1 MLNMKKII
9 LSVVS
14 LVVLIAVAVYWY
26 VSRFDF
32 DRDPPVAVTDTKR
45 ETLSGPIIG
54 FQDRGVDVWL
64 GVPFASPP
72 EGDLRW
78 RAPRPPVPWSDTKQV
93 LDYGPEC
100 PQNMMGLSGQED
112 CLYLN
117 VWSPSES
124 SAPLPVMFFIHGGG
138 NHMGSANAGG
148 LYDGQRFAS
157 SHEVVVVSINYR
169 LGPLGWFSHP
179 SLTVEEADEFSQ
191 KDNSGN
197 YGTLDILAALE
208 WVRGNIENFGGDP
221 DNVTIFGESAGA
233 FNVLSLMI
241 SPLAE
246 GLYHKAISQSGGIRI
261 IPMDVAQNYHDE
273 GSGHPL
279 SARELTSR
287 MLLKAGLAVN
297 QEDAQGVQ
305 QMMSEGAIRKFLLNQ
320 SAESILLAQSASES
334 GASDTDNESS
344 IPEPFVLWGATGM
357 LSPTLLGDG
366 YVLPKGAQILELLS
380 DPARFNAGPVIL
392 GSNRDEAKLFMMMDP
407 HFTRRVWGV
416 PVLTKNEDDY
426 ARLTDYGSLMWK
438 ADAVDELAI
447 VLSQTQEEEVFA
459 YRFDWDDLNS
469 LLTLDLHNLL
479 GAAHALELPFV
490 FGNLGLLETALLLD
504 DDQAARELSDRMM
517 SYWAEFAYSG
527 NPARGKD
534 GSLAEWT
541 AWTNEPESEKLML
554 LDSGVGMGNR
564 MVSTLLTYEDIAEQL
579 ASDERFDPE
588 ARCKLAR
595 RMFEPE
601 LSNGLCIDN

>member
-1 MLNMKKII
+1 MKKII
-9 LSVVS
+9 LSVMS
-14 LVVLIAVAVYWY
+14 LVVLIAVATYWY
-26 VSRFDF
+26 GSRFDF
-32 DRDPPVAVTDTKR
+32 DRDPPVSVTDTKR
-45 ETLSGPIIG
+45 ETRSGPVIG

-64 GVPFASPP
+64 GIPFASPP

-78 RAPRPPVPWSDTKQV
+78 RAPRPPAPWSDTKQV
-93 LDYGPEC
+93 LDYGSEC
-100 PQNMMGLSGQED
+100 PQNMMRLSGQED

-124 SAPLPVMFFIHGGG
+124 SDSLPVMFFIHGGA
-138 NHMGSANAGG
+138 NHIGSANAGG
-148 LYDGQRFAS
+148 LYDGQRFALN
-157 SHEVVVVSINYR
+157 HEVVVVSINYR

-179 SLTVEEADEFSQ
+179 SLIVEKTDELSL

-197 YGTLDILAALE
+197 YGTLDIVAALE
-208 WVRGNIENFGGDP
+208 WVQGNIENFGGDP
-221 DNVTIFGESAGA
+221 ENVTIFGESAGA
-233 FNVLSLMI
+233 FNVLSMMI

-261 IPMDVAQNYHDE
+261 IPMDAAQNYHDE
-273 GSGHPL
+273 ESGHLL

-287 MLLKAGLAVN
+287 MLVKSGFAVD
-297 QEDAQGVQ
+297 QEDAKGVQ
-305 QMMSEGAIRKFLLNQ
+305 EMISGGAIREFLLGQ
-320 SAESILLAQSASES
+320 SVESILLAQNDSELS
-334 GASDTDNESS
+334 MSDDDNEGSN
-344 IPEPFVLWGATGM
+344 PESFIWWEAAGI

-366 YVLPKGAQILELLS
+366 YVLPKGGQIHKLLS
-380 DPARFNAGPVIL
+380 DPARFNPGPIIL

-426 ARLTDYGSLMWK
+426 ARLTDYGSLIWK

-490 FGNLGLLETALLLD
+490 FGNLSFLETALLLD

-527 NPARGKD
+527 SPARGQD

-541 AWTNEPESEKLML
+541 AWTNEFESKKLML
-554 LDSGVGMGNR
+554 LDSGADMGNR
-564 MVSTLLTYEDIAEQL
+564 MVSTLLTFEDIAEQL
-579 ASDERFDPE
+579 NSDERFDPE
-588 ARCKLAR
+588 ARCNLAR
-595 RMFEPE
+595 RMFDAE
-601 LSNGLCIDN
+601 LFNGLCIDN

>member
-1 MLNMKKII
+1 MKKII
-9 LSVVS
+9 LS
-14 LVVLIAVAVYWY
+14 LVGLFVFIAAGIYWY

-32 DRDPPVAVTDTKR
+32 DRDPPVVEPDTLR
-45 ETLSGPIIG
+45 ETLSGSVVG
-54 FQDRGVDVWL
+54 FRDRGVDVWL
-64 GVPFASPP
+64 GIPFARPP

-78 RAPRPPVPWSDTKQV
+78 RAPRPPVPWSDAKEV

-100 PQNMMGLSGQED
+100 PQNLMGLSGQED

-117 VWSPSES
+117 VWSPSENS
-124 SAPLPVMFFIHGGG
+124 DSLPVMFFIHGGG
-138 NHMGSANAGG
+138 NHLGSANAGG

-157 SHEVVVVSINYR
+157 NHDVVMVSINYR

-179 SLTVEEADEFSQ
+179 SLAVEETDEFSK

-208 WVRGNIENFGGDP
+208 WVQGNIKNFGGDP

-233 FNVLSLMI
+233 FNVLSMMV

-246 GLYHKAISQSGGIRI
+246 GLYHKAISQSGGIRL
-261 IPMDVAQNYHDE
+261 IPMNVAQHYHEE

-279 SARELTSR
+279 SAREITSR
-287 MLLKAGLAVN
+287 MLLKSGLAVD
-297 QEDAQGVQ
+297 QEDARGVQ
-305 QMMSEGAIRKFLLNQ
+305 EMMSNGDIRKFLLNQ
-320 SAESILLAQSASES
+320 PAESILLAQDDSELNVNDS
-334 GASDTDNESS
+334 DNETTS
-344 IPEPFVLWGATGM
+344 PEPFVLWSAAGR

-366 YVLPKGAQILELLS
+366 YVLPKGVQIRELLS

-426 ARLTDYGSLMWK
+426 ARATDYGSLMWK
-438 ADAVDELAI
+438 ADSVDELAI

-490 FGNLGLLETALLLD
+490 FGNLDLLETALLLD

-527 NPARGKD
+527 TPARGKD
-534 GSLAEWT
+534 GSLAEWS
-541 AWTNEPESEKLML
+541 AWTNEPGTKKLML
-554 LDSGVGMGNR
+554 LDSGAGMGNR
-564 MVSTLLTYEDIAEQL
+564 MVSTSLTYEDIAEQL

-588 ARCKLAR
+588 AKCKLAR